1 VIKFQQWSGALYR
14 DGKRTPLKEKDL
26 FMKFKIMCLIA
37 ALCPMTAQAFEIF
50 QEKEDDGRV
59 FTIAEQAG
67 EAGSFLR
74 LVCFEQKIHLEVIF
88 PIALEPVDDTVEL
101 FQIDDRPERLV
112 AGFVDEIDA
121 STSVFVGLDRRDEPA
136 AATQL
141 LVNEMAAG
149 QEAYLGDPDVRE
161 ATERWS
167 LQGSRKAIKQL
178 RKKCS

>member
-59 FTIAEQAG
+59 LTIAEQAG

-88 PIALEPVDDTVEL
+88 PIQSSYFKLMTGLSALLLDL
-101 FQIDDRPERLV
+101 SMRLMRQPRYLWAWIGEMSRLPLHNYLLTKWPQV
-112 AGFVDEIDA
+112 RRL
-121 STSVFVGLDRRDEPA
+121 TSVILMCGRRLNAGLSKARAKRSNSFVKNAPR
-136 AATQL
+136 
-141 LVNEMAAG
+141 
-149 QEAYLGDPDVRE
+149 
-161 ATERWS
+161 
-167 LQGSRKAIKQL
+167 
-178 RKKCS
+178 